1 MMRMLQCKKCGS
13 TNVKKN
19 GLTAAGRQKYHCRA
33 CGVHTTTDAA
43 ARERAVKEALVDN
56 LHLERVSQRG
66 IARLTGMSRSTI
78 IKRLK
83 KDLSPDWRNNNPFCR
98 ASCS

>member
-1 MMRMLQCKKCGS
+1 MLRCKKCGS

-19 GLTAAGRQKYHCRA
+19 GLTAALRQKYHCKA
-33 CGVHTTTDAA
+33 CGIYTTTDDA
-43 ARERAVKEALVDN
+43 ARLSAAKEALVEK

-83 KDLSPDWRNNNPFCR
+83 KRSFAQLAKP
-98 ASCS
+98 

>member
-1 MMRMLQCKKCGS
+1 VEPAMTTFQCKKCGS
-13 TNVKKN
+13 RQVKKN
-19 GLTAAGRQKYHCRA
+19 GLTPSGRQKYHCKA
-33 CGVHTTTDAA
+33 CGVHTTTDDA
-43 ARERAVKEALVDN
+43 ARERAAQQALVDQ

-83 KDLSPDWRNNNPFCR
+83 KRSSPPLQTR
-98 ASCS
+98 

>member
-1 MMRMLQCKKCGS
+1 LRYPYNYCGI
-13 TNVKKN
+13 
-19 GLTAAGRQKYHCRA
+19 R
-33 CGVHTTTDAA
+33 TTTDDA
-43 ARERAVKEALVDN
+43 ARERAAKEALVEK

-83 KDLSPDWRNNNPFCR
+83 KDLSSDWPNHNSLR
-98 ASCS
+98 

>member
-1 MMRMLQCKKCGS
+1 MHTFRCKKCGS
-13 TNVKKN
+13 ANVKKN
-19 GLTAAGRQKYHCRA
+19 GLTAAGRQKYHCKA
-33 CGVHTTTDAA
+33 CGVHTTTDDA
-43 ARERAVKEALVDN
+43 ARERAAKEMLVDK

-83 KDLSPDWRNNNPFCR
+83 KRPSARLAQP
-98 ASCS
+98 

>member
-1 MMRMLQCKKCGS
+1 MRMLQCKKCGS

-83 KDLSPDWRNNNPFCR
+83 KRPFAR
-98 ASCS
+98 LEKQ

>member
-1 MMRMLQCKKCGS
+1 MSGMQCKKCGS
-13 TNVKKN
+13 ANVKKN
-19 GLTAAGRQKYHCRA
+19 GRTAAGRQKYHCKA
-33 CGVHTTTDAA
+33 CGVHTTTDEA
-43 ARERAVKEALVDN
+43 ARERAAQEALMEQ

-83 KDLSPDWRNNNPFCR
+83 KDLSTHR
-98 ASCS
+98 AEHDPTA

>member
-1 MMRMLQCKKCGS
+1 MLRCKKCGS

-19 GLTAAGRQKYHCRA
+19 GLTAARRQKYHCKA

-43 ARERAVKEALVDN
+43 ARERAAKEALVDN

-66 IARLTGMSRSTI
+66 IARLTAVSRSTI

-83 KDLSPDWRNNNPFCR
+83 KDLSPHWRNNNPFYR
-98 ASCS
+98 APCS

>member
-1 MMRMLQCKKCGS
+1 MRMLCCKKCGS

-19 GLTAAGRQKYHCRA
+19 GLTAAGRQKYHCKA

-43 ARERAVKEALVDN
+43 ARERAVKEALVNN

-83 KDLSPDWRNNNPFCR
+83 KRPF
-98 ASCS
+98 ALLDTQ